1 MDFDITQ
8 VRKLTAKRNHPD
20 TPPHLK
26 QQLTNILQT
35 GENINAASPGTYRD
49 ELIASF
55 KRQWTKYEADS
66 AAA

>member
-20 TPPHLK
+20 TPSHLK
-26 QQLTNILQT
+26 QHLTNIIQT
-35 GENINAASPGTYRD
+35 GENINVTPVGTYRD

-55 KRQWTKYEADS
+55 KKQWAEYEAEGGRD
-66 AAA
+66 